1 MSAPPCWCSRPAAS
15 RGLAVVLLS
24 FVFSCVSVMPME
36 TTVSAASP
44 AVVTRG
50 VTYDASAL
58 ARVGVPATETRLA
71 SSRQVAGLRE
81 GAASPSFEAHVAPTT
96 SPRSFVAANL
106 ADDGAQ
112 LALGSGRFT
121 NANFAS
127 GQLEAHFAKHADEWG
142 AIGQDA
148 YLARAR
154 SMLSSDPGG
163 NLAGF
168 VRSNGDV
175 LRYNVRTNEF
185 AVGSS
190 SGVIRT
196 LFRPDDG
203 MDYWLK
209 QVAAG

>member
-1 MSAPPCWCSRPAAS
+1 MALSHDTPV
-15 RGLAVVLLS
+15 RGCA
-24 FVFSCVSVMPME
+24 
-36 TTVSAASP
+36 
-44 AVVTRG
+44 
-50 VTYDASAL
+50 YDL
-58 ARVGVPATETRLA
+58 TLA
-71 SSRQVAGLRE
+71 SGRRFA
-81 GAASPSFEAHVAPTT
+81 T
-96 SPRSFVAANL
+96 NL

-121 NANFAS
+121 NANFSA
-127 GQLEAHFAKHADEWG
+127 GQLERHFAKHADEWG

-163 NLAGF
+163 NLWGF

-175 LRYNVRTNEF
+175 IRYNVRTNEF

-203 MDYWLK
+203 LDYYLA
-209 QVAAG
+209 QVPAG